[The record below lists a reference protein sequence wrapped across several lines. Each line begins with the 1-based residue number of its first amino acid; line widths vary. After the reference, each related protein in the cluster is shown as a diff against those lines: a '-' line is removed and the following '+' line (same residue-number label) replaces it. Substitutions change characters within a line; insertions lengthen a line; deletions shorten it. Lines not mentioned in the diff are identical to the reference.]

1 MNIFTKTKASSI
13 LNVLGMTIAFAA
25 FYVIMSQVQ
34 YDLTYNKGI
43 KDKNNAYIMCLSYDE
58 IDWST
63 VIPIQVSRRTAEGVP
78 GAQIGFFNI
87 RRGAEDVYVWEGA
100 GSRRYR
106 IGVHYF
112 TKSGA
117 DVLDVNFI
125 SGSYPQPNSGVAISE
140 KAAQMMSVSS
150 GDVIWIFDPLKNE
163 KVSAT
168 VSGVFESFAENT
180 DFHDLDILWDQETII
195 MTQPDNNMSFNGLVR
210 FASIDDVEK
219 FEELFK
225 KYDYESC
232 MDMIGQYGIAPE
244 QQEAVLAQLLHHEKL
259 ISLNDIHFSNVN
271 DYTNTRTTRSSVYVL
286 IAIAF
291 IIIIIAFI
299 NFVNFFVSLVPE
311 KMKSVNIR
319 KVFGA
324 SRGVLIWSFIKEA
337 LEYVGVAIALSIV
350 LVLAISKSPV
360 GDLTDGGLGL
370 GSNMLAFAVL
380 VLVSVAF
387 AALSALFPAMYVT
400 NVTVAM
406 GVKSGFSRSVAG
418 KAIRK
423 VLITMQ
429 LGVAV
434 SMMIISTIFYMQYR
448 LMTTKELGFDK
459 ENLYEMSVPSYTPSV
474 KSRLEGISGVK
485 GVTACNN
492 QITGNAGMQQTMS
505 NNKNSTKLTL
515 MIRKVLPNYLDVVGI
530 PLLEG
535 EGFTE
540 SNSGKMVLD
549 IASKERWE
557 AFNEGHDENAYTSVS
572 GYCAETKSKPA
583 TDKTNDG
590 IEAYRNVGY
599 DGNGLTYLI
608 FRTEKGVDTKNIIRQ
623 VVDAVCAEY
632 DLYEAPD
639 VRSVDDELA
648 ERYEKFRTQSVII
661 GMFSLIAIIIALMG
675 VFGIVLFETEHR
687 RHETAVRKVLG
698 AEGNDI
704 VSLFCKQYVVTVIIA
719 CLLATPVAIYVTR
732 EWLEQFTT
740 QVTVSPWLY
749 FAAFAIVA
757 ILTLGIIIFRTISV
771 AKENPVNNLKS
782 E

>member
-1 MNIFTKTKASSI
+1 
-13 LNVLGMTIAFAA
+13 
-25 FYVIMSQVQ
+25 
-34 YDLTYNKGI
+34 
-43 KDKNNAYIMCLSYDE
+43 
-58 IDWST
+58 
-63 VIPIQVSRRTAEGVP
+63 
-78 GAQIGFFNI
+78 
-87 RRGAEDVYVWEGA
+87 
-100 GSRRYR
+100 
-106 IGVHYF
+106 
-112 TKSGA
+112 
-117 DVLDVNFI
+117 
-125 SGSYPQPNSGVAISE
+125 
-140 KAAQMMSVSS
+140 
-150 GDVIWIFDPLKNE
+150 
-163 KVSAT
+163 
-168 VSGVFESFAENT
+168 
-180 DFHDLDILWDQETII
+180 
-195 MTQPDNNMSFNGLVR
+195 
-210 FASIDDVEK
+210 
-219 FEELFK
+219 
-225 KYDYESC
+225 
-232 MDMIGQYGIAPE
+232 
-244 QQEAVLAQLLHHEKL
+244 
-259 ISLNDIHFSNVN
+259 
-271 DYTNTRTTRSSVYVL
+271 
-286 IAIAF
+286 
-291 IIIIIAFI
+291 
-299 NFVNFFVSLVPE
+299 
-311 KMKSVNIR
+311 
-319 KVFGA
+319 
-324 SRGVLIWSFIKEA
+324 
-337 LEYVGVAIALSIV
+337 
-350 LVLAISKSPV
+350 
-360 GDLTDGGLGL
+360 
-370 GSNMLAFAVL
+370 MLAFAVL

-400 NVTVAM
+400 NVNAAM

-698 AEGNDI
+698 AESYDI
-704 VSLFCKQYVVTVIIA
+704 VGLFCRQYVLTVAAA
-719 CLLATPVAIYVTR
+719 CFLSTPVAMIVTR
-732 EWLEQFTT
+732 RWLQQFTT
-740 QVTVSPWLY
+740 QVHVSPLIY
-749 FAAFAIVA
+749 IASFAIVA
-757 ILTLGIIIFRTISV
+757 VLTLGIIAIRTAS
-771 AKENPVNNLKS
+771 ASKENPVNNLKS